1 MTEKDLKLM
10 YRRDTGQYPDDI
22 VKFKNWL
29 VDEFLKSEKENYQ
42 LKLEVNKPKLSK
54 YDDGYGPGL

>member
-29 VDEFLKSEKENYQ
+29 VDEFLKLEKENYQ